1 MRCCRLLRSAVA
13 EGDVAEIFRCRSLL
27 PSWQLLVRPS
37 SQISF
42 AYVMWQ
48 LLEAFPVIDC
58 VLPCTRCRV
67 RVICRYVQ
75 IHCMSVFTC
84 MCIVFLFCGFSY
96 QCLIIC
102 QCNFHLPSSC
112 LSTRV
117 FEYLHRIVTVLC
129 FDLFLHYE
137 HVASKR
143 SV

>member
-27 PSWQLLVRPS
+27 PSWQLLVRSS

-67 RVICRYVQ
+67 RVICRYAQ
-75 IHCMSVFTC
+75 IHRMSVFTC
-84 MCIVFLFCGFSY
+84 MCIVFLFCSVLKF
-96 QCLIIC
+96 QLTRLWMAPCIRLPC
-102 QCNFHLPSSC
+102 MHLYS
-112 LSTRV
+112 V
-117 FEYLHRIVTVLC
+117 EALHLYHCKIPK
-129 FDLFLHYE
+129 E
-137 HVASKR
+137 Q
-143 SV
+143 